1 MAHHWTLKQLR
12 LVALAAAS
20 GSYAKAAQDMGLS
33 PPAVTAQMK
42 ALEED
47 LGVPVFE
54 RADGRLRPT
63 AAGKE
68 LLAAQQRIANA
79 LVEAERAIAALKSPE
94 AGSVVVGVVSTAKY
108 FAPMALAAFRKR
120 RPEIELKLM
129 IGNREDIIG
138 GLVSLDLDLAV
149 MGRPPPDLEAQTQ
162 VIGDH
167 PHVIIAPPAHRLIG
181 CRLDPADL
189 AKEPFLVREPGS
201 GTRILMERV
210 FGEAGVPQ
218 PPIAMEIG
226 SNETI
231 KQAVMAGLGLSFIS
245 AHTVAAEVAD
255 GRLEVL
261 DVAGLPAVRQW
272 LVVRARDKRLLPAG
286 LALQDFLAR
295 EGGSF
300 LPKMPAGEGGRCFLP
315 PPSPASSG
323 GSAGPKR
330 RR

>member
-1 MAHHWTLKQLR
+1 MNQAFSKTEVAVHWTFKQLR

-54 RADGRLRPT
+54 RVDGRLRPT
-63 AAGKE
+63 AAGGE
-68 LLAAQQRIANA
+68 LLAAHQRIAQA
-79 LVEAERAIAALKSPE
+79 LGEAERAIAALKSPDR
-94 AGSVVVGVVSTAKY
+94 GSVVVGVVSTAKY

-129 IGNREDIIG
+129 IGNREEIIA
-138 GLVSLDLDLAV
+138 GLVSLDFDLAV
-149 MGRPPPDLEAQTQ
+149 MGRPPAEMEAQTM
-162 VIGDH
+162 ILGDH
-167 PHVIIAPPAHRLIG
+167 PHVVIAPPAHRLIRR
-181 CRLDPADL
+181 RLSPADL
-189 AKEPFLVREPGS
+189 AREPFLVRERGS
-201 GTRILMERV
+201 GTRSLMERV
-210 FGEAGVPQ
+210 FEEAGVPQ

-255 GRLEVL
+255 GRLKVL

-286 LALQDFLAR
+286 LALQDFLAK
-295 EGGSF
+295 EGAAF
-300 LPKMPAGEGGRCFLP
+300 LPKMPEGEGGRCFLP
-315 PPSPASSG
+315 VASRPTG
-323 GSAGPKR
+323 A
-330 RR
+330 

>member
-12 LVALAAAS
+12 LMALAAAS
-20 GSYAKAAQDMGLS
+20 GSYAKAAHDMGLS

-54 RADGRLRPT
+54 RVEGRLRPT
-63 AAGKE
+63 AAGAE
-68 LLAAQQRIANA
+68 LLMAQQRIALA
-79 LVEAERAIAALKSPE
+79 LAEAERAIAALKSPDR
-94 AGSVVVGVVSTAKY
+94 GSVVVGVVSTAKY

-120 RPEIELKLM
+120 HPGIELKLM
-129 IGNREDIIG
+129 IGNREEIIE
-138 GLVSLDLDLAV
+138 GLMRLDLDLAV
-149 MGRPPPDLEAQTQ
+149 MGRPPAAMEADMQ

-167 PHVIIAPPAHRLIG
+167 PHVVIAPPEHRLIRRR
-181 CRLDPADL
+181 RLTPADV
-189 AKEPFLVREPGS
+189 AKEDLLVREPGS
-201 GTRILMERV
+201 GTRMLMERV
-210 FGEAGVPQ
+210 FDEAGVSH

-255 GRLEVL
+255 GRLKVL
-261 DVAGLPAVRQW
+261 DVQGLPVVRQW

-286 LALQDFLAR
+286 RALQTFLAE
-295 EGGSF
+295 EGAAF
-300 LPKMPAGEGGRCFLP
+300 LPVMPEGEGGRCFLP
-315 PPSPASSG
+315 
-323 GSAGPKR
+323 
-330 RR
+330 

>member
-1 MAHHWTLKQLR
+1 MAPHWTLKQLR

-42 ALEED
+42 ALEVE

-54 RADGRLRPT
+54 RVEGRLRPT
-63 AAGKE
+63 AAGGE
-68 LLAAQQRIANA
+68 LLAAQQRIAHA
-79 LVEAERAIAALKSPE
+79 LAEAERAIAALKSPDR
-94 AGSVVVGVVSTAKY
+94 GSVVVGVVSTAKY

-129 IGNREDIIG
+129 IGNREEIIA

-149 MGRPPPDLEAQTQ
+149 MGRPPAAMEAQTQ

-167 PHVIIAPPAHRLIG
+167 PHVVIAPPAHRLM
-181 CRLDPADL
+181 RRRALSPASL
-189 AKEPFLVREPGS
+189 SREPFLVREQGS
-201 GTRILMERV
+201 GTRSLMERV
-210 FGEAGVPQ
+210 FEEACVPH

-255 GRLEVL
+255 GRLVVL
-261 DVAGLPAVRQW
+261 DVEGLPAVRQW

-286 LALQDFLAR
+286 RALLDFLAK
-295 EGGSF
+295 EGGTF
-300 LPKMPAGEGGRCFLP
+300 LPKMPEGEGGRCFLP
-315 PPSPASSG
+315 S
-323 GSAGPKR
+323 R
-330 RR
+330 

>member
-1 MAHHWTLKQLR
+1 MPHWTLKQLR

-63 AAGKE
+63 AAGQE
-68 LLAAQQRIANA
+68 LLAAQQRIAQA
-79 LVEAERAIAALKSPE
+79 LAEAERAIAALKSPDR
-94 AGSVVVGVVSTAKY
+94 GSVVVGVVSTAKY

-120 RPEIELKLM
+120 HPEIELKLM
-129 IGNREDIIG
+129 IGNREEIIE
-138 GLVSLDLDLAV
+138 GLMRLDLDLAV
-149 MGRPPPDLEAQTQ
+149 MGRPPAAMEADTK

-167 PHVIIAPPAHRLIG
+167 PHVVIAPPEHRLIRRR
-181 CRLDPADL
+181 RLTPADI
-189 AKEPFLVREPGS
+189 AKEDLLVREPGS
-201 GTRILMERV
+201 GTRMLMERV
-210 FGEAGVPQ
+210 FDEAGVPH

-255 GRLEVL
+255 GRLKVL
-261 DVAGLPAVRQW
+261 DVQGLPVVRQW

-286 LALQDFLAR
+286 RALQAFLAQ
-295 EGGSF
+295 EGAAF
-300 LPKMPAGEGGRCFLP
+300 LPLMPEGEGGRCFLP
-315 PPSPASSG
+315 ASVRQDG
-323 GSAGPKR
+323 V
-330 RR
+330 

>member
-1 MAHHWTLKQLR
+1 MPHWTLKQLR

-63 AAGKE
+63 AAGQE
-68 LLAAQQRIANA
+68 LLAAQQRIAQA
-79 LVEAERAIAALKSPE
+79 LAEAERAIAALKSPDR
-94 AGSVVVGVVSTAKY
+94 GSVVVGVVSTAKY

-120 RPEIELKLM
+120 HPEIELKLM
-129 IGNREDIIG
+129 IGNREEIIE
-138 GLVSLDLDLAV
+138 GLMRLDLDLAV
-149 MGRPPPDLEAQTQ
+149 MGRPPAAMEADTK

-167 PHVIIAPPAHRLIG
+167 PHVVIAPPEHRLIRRR
-181 CRLDPADL
+181 RLTPADI
-189 AKEPFLVREPGS
+189 AKEDLLVREPGS
-201 GTRILMERV
+201 GTRMLMERV
-210 FGEAGVPQ
+210 FDEAGVPH

-255 GRLEVL
+255 GRLKVL
-261 DVAGLPAVRQW
+261 DVQGLPVVRQW

-286 LALQDFLAR
+286 RALQAFLAQ
-295 EGGSF
+295 EGASF
-300 LPKMPAGEGGRCFLP
+300 LPLMPEGEGGRCFLP
-315 PPSPASSG
+315 ASVRQDG
-323 GSAGPKR
+323 V
-330 RR
+330 

>member
-1 MAHHWTLKQLR
+1 MASHWTLKQLR

-54 RADGRLRPT
+54 RVDGRLRPT
-63 AAGKE
+63 AAGAE
-68 LLAAQQRIANA
+68 LLAAQQRIAHA
-79 LVEAERAIAALKSPE
+79 LQEAERAIAALKSPDR
-94 AGSVVVGVVSTAKY
+94 GSVVVGVVSTAKY

-129 IGNREDIIG
+129 IGNREEIIS
-138 GLVSLDLDLAV
+138 GLMSLDFDV
-149 MGRPPPDLEAQTQ
+149 GIMGRPPAELEAETQ
-162 VIGDH
+162 ILGDH
-167 PHVIIAPPAHRLIG
+167 PHVVIAPPEHRLIG
-181 CRLDPADL
+181 RRLSPTDL
-189 AKEPFLVREPGS
+189 AREPLLVRERGS

-210 FGEAGVPQ
+210 FEEAGVAQ
-218 PPIAMEIG
+218 PAIAMEIG

-255 GRLEVL
+255 GRLKVLEVQ
-261 DVAGLPAVRQW
+261 GLPVVRQW
-272 LVVRARDKRLLPAG
+272 LVVRAKEKRLLPAG
-286 LALQDFLAR
+286 RALLDFLAR

-300 LPKMPAGEGGRCFLP
+300 LPQMPEGEGGRCFLP
-315 PPSPASSG
+315 QKPA
-323 GSAGPKR
+323 A
-330 RR
+330 

>member
-1 MAHHWTLKQLR
+1 MPHWTLKQLR

-63 AAGKE
+63 AAGQE
-68 LLAAQQRIANA
+68 LLAAQQRIAQA
-79 LVEAERAIAALKSPE
+79 LAEAERAIAALKSPDR
-94 AGSVVVGVVSTAKY
+94 GSVVVGVVSTAKY

-120 RPEIELKLM
+120 HPAIELKLM
-129 IGNREDIIG
+129 IGNREEIIE
-138 GLVSLDLDLAV
+138 GLMRLDLDLAV
-149 MGRPPPDLEAQTQ
+149 MGRPPAAMEADTK

-167 PHVIIAPPAHRLIG
+167 PHVVIAPPEHRLIRRR
-181 CRLDPADL
+181 RLTPADI
-189 AKEPFLVREPGS
+189 AKEDLLVREPGS
-201 GTRILMERV
+201 GTRMLMERV
-210 FGEAGVPQ
+210 FDEAGVPH

-255 GRLEVL
+255 GRLKVL
-261 DVAGLPAVRQW
+261 DVQGLPVVRQW

-286 LALQDFLAR
+286 RALQAFLAQ
-295 EGGSF
+295 EGAAF
-300 LPKMPAGEGGRCFLP
+300 LPLMPEGEGGRCFLP
-315 PPSPASSG
+315 ASVRQDG
-323 GSAGPKR
+323 V
-330 RR
+330 

>member
-1 MAHHWTLKQLR
+1 MATHWTLKQLR

-42 ALEED
+42 ALEEE

-63 AAGKE
+63 AAGAE
-68 LLAAQQRIANA
+68 LLAAQQRIAHA
-79 LVEAERAIAALKSPE
+79 LQEAERAIAALKSPE
-94 AGSVVVGVVSTAKY
+94 RGSVVVGVVSTAKY
-108 FAPMALAAFRKR
+108 FAPMALAAFRRR

-129 IGNREDIIG
+129 IGNREEIIA
-138 GLVSLDLDLAV
+138 GLVKLDLDVAI
-149 MGRPPPDLEAQTQ
+149 MGRPPAELEAETQ
-162 VIGDH
+162 ILGDH
-167 PHVIIAPPAHRLIG
+167 PHVVIAPPEHRLIG
-181 CRLDPADL
+181 RRISPTDL
-189 AKEPFLVREPGS
+189 AREPLLVREQGS
-201 GTRILMERV
+201 GTRVLMERV
-210 FGEAGVPQ
+210 FEEAGIAQ
-218 PPIAMEIG
+218 PAIAMEIG

-255 GRLEVL
+255 GRLKVL
-261 DVAGLPAVRQW
+261 DVQGLPVVRQW

-286 LALQDFLAR
+286 RALLDFLAR

-300 LPKMPAGEGGRCFLP
+300 LPLMPEGEGGRCFLP
-315 PPSPASSG
+315 QKPA
-323 GSAGPKR
+323 A
-330 RR
+330 